1 MSAYDFDLIVIG
13 AGSGGVRAARTAAG
27 LGKKVAIC
35 EQRFYGGTCV
45 NIGCVPKKLFVYAAD
60 FAAQFKASA
69 GFGWQGL
76 NPQFN
81 WQTLVENK
89 NKEIARL
96 QSIYEKM
103 LRESGAT
110 LIEGHAEITG
120 PRQVSVE
127 GKHYSAE
134 RILIATGA
142 SPNIPDIPGKQFG
155 MVSDD
160 IFYLDQL
167 PPSMTIVGAGY
178 IGVEFAGILHRL
190 GVKITLIDKYPLIL
204 NGFDQEARAFIS
216 QQMSHQ
222 GINILSE
229 RRLVSIKQSHQ
240 QLELMLDDGQI
251 LATHAVLFATGRR
264 ANTHQLGLSA
274 LGLACEQDGRIRVNE
289 HYQSNIAS
297 IYALGDV
304 ANSIQLT
311 PLALADASRWVNLIY
326 SDSAKPAPA
335 NIPTAIFSHPE
346 YACVGLTEEQAIQKY
361 GQDLK
366 IFTTQFRPMKHTLS
380 GLSDRV
386 WMKLIVQT
394 SNDLVVGAHMVGD
407 AAAEIIQGLAI
418 AMTAGATKAHFDA
431 TLGIHPSTAEE
442 FVTMRQVSR

>member
-60 FAAQFKASA
+60 FADQFKAAA
-69 GFGWQGL
+69 GFGWQTL
-76 NPQFN
+76 APQFN

-89 NKEIARL
+89 NKEISRL

-110 LIEGHAEITG
+110 LLQGHAIVTG
-120 PRQVSVE
+120 PQQVTIADQ
-127 GKHYSAE
+127 HYSAE

-142 SPNIPDIPGKQFG
+142 SPNIPDIPGKQYG

-190 GVKITLIDKYPLIL
+190 GVKITLIDKYPQIL

-216 QQMSHQ
+216 QQMSQQ
-222 GINILSE
+222 GINIVSE
-229 RRLVSIKQSHQ
+229 KRLVAIKQSHQ
-240 QLELMLDDGQI
+240 QLELALDDGQI
-251 LATHAVLFATGRR
+251 LVTHAVLFATGRR

-289 HYQSNIAS
+289 HYQSNFAS

-304 ANSIQLT
+304 ANSVQLT

-326 SDSAKPAPA
+326 GDNAKSVPA
-335 NIPTAIFSHPE
+335 IVPTAIFSHPE
-346 YACVGLTEEQAIQKY
+346 YACVGLTEEQAVKQY
-361 GQDLK
+361 GQDIK

-386 WMKLIVQT
+386 WMKLIVQ
-394 SNDLVVGAHMVGD
+394 SSSDLVIGAHMVGD

-431 TLGIHPSTAEE
+431 TLGIHPSAAEE
-442 FVTMRQVSR
+442 FVTMRQATR